1 MKWILMAL
9 FLVVLQFWTHEQA
22 LNLEMETVVYHR
34 IVNAMVLAS
43 QDAVEDVIPSSTANG
58 EPIFDQAAATQT
70 FRTTLANNL
79 GLDTNTLQP
88 LPNSTFHVAPH
99 IVDEEFYDWSN
110 TTFPY
115 HYVNGTYGMNE
126 TLDAPSMVVVVQFT
140 MPSYAANVQPFTI
153 TVPMVQ
159 SYAGS

>member
-1 MKWILMAL
+1 MAL
-9 FLVVLQFWTHEQA
+9 FLVVLQFWTHEQV
-22 LNLEMETVVYHR
+22 LNLEMETVVYDR
-34 IVNAMVLAS
+34 FENAMILAS
-43 QDAVEDVIPSSTANG
+43 QDAVEDVVPSSTANG
-58 EPIFDQAAATQT
+58 QPIFDQTEADET
-70 FRTTLANNL
+70 FRATLANNL
-79 GLDTNTLQP
+79 GLDPSTLQP
-88 LPNSTFHVAPH
+88 LPNSTFHVAPQ

-115 HYVNGTYGMNE
+115 HYVNSTYGINE

-140 MPSYAANVQPFTI
+140 VPSYAANVQPFTI

>member
-1 MKWILMAL
+1 MKWIMMAL
-9 FLVVLQFWTHEQA
+9 FLVVLQFWTHEQV
-22 LNLEMETVVYHR
+22 LNLEMETVVYDR
-34 IVNAMVLAS
+34 FENAMILAS
-43 QDAVEDVIPSSTANG
+43 QDAVEDVVPSSTANG
-58 EPIFDQAAATQT
+58 QPIFDQTEADET
-70 FRTTLANNL
+70 FRATLANNL
-79 GLDTNTLQP
+79 GLDPSTLQP
-88 LPNSTFHVAPH
+88 LPNSTFHVAPQ

-115 HYVNGTYGMNE
+115 HYVNSTYGINE

-140 MPSYAANVQPFTI
+140 VPSYAANVQPFTI

>member
-9 FLVVLQFWTHEQA
+9 FLVVLQFWTHEQV

-34 IVNAMVLAS
+34 IVNAMFLAS
-43 QDAVEDVIPSSTANG
+43 QDAVEDVVASSTANG
-58 EPIFDQAAATQT
+58 QPIFNQTEAAQT
-70 FRTTLANNL
+70 FQTTLANNL
-79 GLDTNTLQP
+79 GLDPNTLQP
-88 LPNSTFHVAPH
+88 VPNSTFHVAPR
-99 IVDEEFYDWSN
+99 IVDEEFYDWSD

-115 HYVNGTYGMNE
+115 HYVNSAYGINE
-126 TLDAPSMVVVVQFT
+126 TLDVPSMVAVVQFT

>member
-1 MKWILMAL
+1 MKWVMMAL
-9 FLVVLQFWTHEQA
+9 FLVVLQFWTHEQV

-34 IVNAMVLAS
+34 IENAMILAS
-43 QDAVEDVIPSSTANG
+43 QDAVEDVVPSSTANG
-58 EPIFDQAAATQT
+58 QPIFDQTEADQT
-70 FRTTLANNL
+70 FRATLAHNL
-79 GLDTNTLQP
+79 GLDPSTLQP

-115 HYVNGTYGMNE
+115 HYVNSTYGIDE
-126 TLDAPSMVVVVQFT
+126 TLDAPSIVFVVQFT